1 MLMNKKKIGKCHQA
15 TFIALPVTKELT
27 VVGTPHTA
35 LAPQASSC

>member
-1 MLMNKKKIGKCHQA
+1 MLMNKKIGKCHQA

-35 LAPQASSC
+35 LAPQVSNC